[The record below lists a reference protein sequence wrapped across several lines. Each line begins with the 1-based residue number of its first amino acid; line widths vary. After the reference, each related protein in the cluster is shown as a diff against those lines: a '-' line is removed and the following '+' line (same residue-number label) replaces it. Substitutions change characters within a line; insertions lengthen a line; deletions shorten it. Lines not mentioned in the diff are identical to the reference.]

1 MSVSCTT
8 LAQQQSSICQSMHYR
23 SLSAEL
29 QNEHQCM
36 ILERLQEEFVE
47 EKNVVRNHH
56 NQLVSMLSRFQD
68 SIYRS
73 VSSLNLP
80 SKDSSK
86 AIPLLRDVPLARD
99 CDELYMNGIK
109 LSGVYPIRLPNRN
122 ILNVKCDMDTAHGG
136 WTVVQRRMD
145 GSVNF
150 TRQWDDYAFG
160 FGNVN
165 SEYWV
170 GNENLYWLSHFK
182 NYSIRFDLWDWE
194 DKHAYA
200 SYDYFRV
207 ESEQLQYKLT
217 IEGYSGTAG
226 DAMSTYH
233 NNMKFSTIDRDND
246 EWHLNCAKKDQS
258 GWWYR
263 ACGFASLNGLYIL
276 NGTIDMAPDG
286 LVKGIIWYNWKRNF
300 GYSMKK
306 TEIKIKPLIQVKL
319 DRLKEGLRKTPTE
332 KKKGGDNSKIDS
344 QNSDENTEQE
354 MSGKDKENATVTS
367 EKSTEV
373 SENTTTESYTDDN
386 GDNEYEE
393 DDSYR

>member
-122 ILNVKCDMDTAHGG
+122 ILNVQCDMDTAHGG

-233 NNMKFSTIDRDND
+233 NNMKFSTLDRDND
-246 EWHLNCAKKDQS
+246 EWHLNCAKKDQA

-332 KKKGGDNSKIDS
+332 KEKGGDNSKIDS

-386 GDNEYEE
+386 GDYEYEE
-393 DDSYR
+393 EDSYR